1 MKGRMWIILAVFMF
15 VIVAVPVSIA
25 LKSESYMYIQELE
38 RPDRGTGERRYELE
52 VVCDDGAQQM
62 ELYVGERRLSESE
75 LEEVFTEAEEL
86 LKSRMLGENPN
97 FQDIERPLKIIS
109 SIPEYNMQVS
119 WHIDNQEVIDYWGEI
134 HQTRESQ
141 PVVLTATMRYEGR
154 AGAEALTSR
163 EYSYGL
169 TVSPYSGSQ
178 LFTVGIQ
185 QLFEAADRSSDG
197 ENSIV
202 LPDEYE
208 GRKLRYRVR
217 KDNSML
223 GLLLLVPIIPV
234 ILVFEKRSIEQSR
247 KKRVEEQLVREY
259 PELISKLCLLTGA
272 GMTPYNALCRIC
284 TDGKGEVYRRL
295 SAVIGNIKS
304 GASERSQYAAFG
316 EIFGLYCYSRLG
328 SMLEQNVVRGNE
340 KLRGMLR
347 EECMEALE
355 DRRARARKAGEQ
367 AGTKLLFPMM
377 LMLLV
382 VLVVIMVP
390 AFMSMEGR

>member
-1 MKGRMWIILAVFMF
+1 MKGRKWIILAVFLS
-15 VIVAVPVSIA
+15 VIVAVPVSVA
-25 LKSESYMYIQELE
+25 LKSEGYMYIQELE
-38 RPDRGTGERRYELE
+38 RPDAGTGERRYELE
-52 VVCDDGAQQM
+52 VVCDGNTQQV

-75 LEEVFTEAEEL
+75 LENVFTEAEKL
-86 LKSRMLGENPN
+86 LKSRMLGENTG
-97 FQDIERPLKIIS
+97 FEEIADPLNLIS

-119 WHIDNQEVIDYWGEI
+119 WHIDNQEAIDYWGEV
-134 HQTRESQ
+134 HQTQESRQ
-141 PVVLTATMRYEGR
+141 VVLTATMSYGGR
-154 AGAEALTSR
+154 AGAEARTSR
-163 EYSYGL
+163 EYSYEL
-169 TVSPYSGSQ
+169 TVSPYSDSR
-178 LFTVGIQ
+178 LLTVGIQ
-185 QLFEAADRSSDG
+185 QLFEAADSESDG
-197 ENSIV
+197 KNSIV

-208 GRKLRYRVR
+208 GKRLRYRVR
-217 KDNSML
+217 KDNTL
-223 GLLLLVPIIPV
+223 LRLLLLVPIIPV
-234 ILVFEKRSIEQSR
+234 IIVIEKRSIAQSR

-284 TDGKGEVYRRL
+284 ADGKGEAYRKL
-295 SAVIGNIKS
+295 GGVIGNIQS

-340 KLRGMLR
+340 KLRKMLR